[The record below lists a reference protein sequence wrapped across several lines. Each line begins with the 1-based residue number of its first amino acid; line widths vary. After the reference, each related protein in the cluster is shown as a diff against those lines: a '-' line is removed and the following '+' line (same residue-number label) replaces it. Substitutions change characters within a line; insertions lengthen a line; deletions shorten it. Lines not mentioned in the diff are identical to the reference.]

1 VTTTTIEL
9 LAEPTDR
16 EVDDL
21 AALLV
26 DTVEGGAS
34 VGFLLP
40 LALDAAAT
48 WWREVLADDLTDTWV
63 ARAADGAVV
72 GCVRL
77 TLAWKPN
84 SRHRGEISK
93 LMVARSVRRQGL
105 ATSLMDV
112 AESAAWA
119 RGLRLLLLDTETDS
133 PAQPFYVAR
142 GWRVVGVIEDYAAT
156 PYGDPAATTILELRQ
171 PLGQPLG

>member
-1 VTTTTIEL
+1 MTTTTIEL
-9 LAEPTDR
+9 LAAPTDR
-16 EVDDL
+16 DVDAL
-21 AALLV
+21 AELLV

-40 LALDAAAT
+40 LPVTEAVT
-48 WWREVLADDLTDTWV
+48 WWRDVLADELTDTWV
-63 ARAADGAVV
+63 ARDDAGAVV

-93 LMVARSVRRQGL
+93 LMVARSARRQGL
-105 ATSLMDV
+105 ATRLMDV
-112 AESAAWA
+112 AESTAWA

-156 PYGDPAATTILELRQ
+156 PYGEPAATTILELRQ
-171 PLGQPLG
+171 PLRQPLG

>member
-1 VTTTTIEL
+1 MVPIEPL
-9 LAEPTDR
+9 TVPTEAD
-16 EVDDL
+16 VDGL

-26 DTVEGGAS
+26 DAVEDGAS

-40 LALDAAAT
+40 LSRADAAA
-48 WWREVLADDLTDTWV
+48 WWREVLPDPLTETWV
-63 ARAADGAVV
+63 ARDDDGTVV

-77 TLAWKPN
+77 TRAWKPN

-93 LMVARSVRRQGL
+93 LLVASRARRQGL
-105 ATSLMDV
+105 ATRLMDT

-133 PAQPFYVAR
+133 PAQPFYSAR
-142 GWRVVGVIEDYAAT
+142 GWTVVGVIEDYAST
-156 PYGDPAATTILELRQ
+156 PYGDPAPTTIMELRRRR
-171 PLGQPLG
+171 

>member
-1 VTTTTIEL
+1 MTTLEL
-9 LAEPTDR
+9 LGAPTDR
-16 EVDDL
+16 DIDDL
-21 AALLV
+21 AGLLV
-26 DTVEGGAS
+26 DTVESGAS

-40 LALDAAAT
+40 LDHDDAAS
-48 WWREVLADDLTDTWV
+48 WWREVLADELTDTWV
-63 ARAADGAVV
+63 ARDDDGRILAS
-72 GCVRL
+72 VRL

-93 LMVARSVRRQGL
+93 LMVAPDARRQRL
-105 ATSLMDV
+105 ASRLMDV
-112 AESAAWA
+112 AEHAAWE

-156 PYGDPAATTILELRQ
+156 PYGEPAATTILELRR
-171 PLGQPLG
+171 PV

>member
-9 LAEPTDR
+9 LGSPTDR
-16 EVDDL
+16 DVDAL

-40 LALDAAAT
+40 LSFGEAAT
-48 WWREVLADDLTDTWV
+48 WWREVLTDELTDTWV
-63 ARAADGAVV
+63 ARDDAGRVV

-93 LMVARSVRRQGL
+93 LMVARSARRQGL
-105 ATSLMDV
+105 ATRLMDV
-112 AESAAWA
+112 AESSAWA
-119 RGLRLLLLDTETDS
+119 RELRLLLLDTETDS

-156 PYGDPAATTILELRQ
+156 PYGDPAATTILELRR
-171 PLGQPLG
+171 PS

>member
-1 VTTTTIEL
+1 MVPIEPL
-9 LAEPTDR
+9 TVPTEAD
-16 EVDDL
+16 VDGL

-26 DTVEGGAS
+26 DAVEDGAS

-40 LALDAAAT
+40 LSRADAAA
-48 WWREVLADDLTDTWV
+48 WWREVLPDPLTETWV
-63 ARAADGAVV
+63 ARDDDGTVV

-77 TLAWKPN
+77 TRAWKPN

-93 LMVARSVRRQGL
+93 LLVASRARRRGL
-105 ATSLMDV
+105 ATRLMDT

-133 PAQPFYVAR
+133 PAQPFYSAR
-142 GWRVVGVIEDYAAT
+142 GWTVVGVIEDYAST
-156 PYGDPAATTILELRQ
+156 PYGDPAPTTIMELRRRR
-171 PLGQPLG
+171 

>member
-1 VTTTTIEL
+1 VTTVGL
-9 LAEPTDR
+9 LGAPTDR
-16 EVDDL
+16 DLDDL
-21 AALLV
+21 AAMLV

-40 LALDAAAT
+40 LGHDEAAA
-48 WWREVLADDLTDTWV
+48 WWREVLEDELTATWV
-63 ARAADGAVV
+63 ARDPDGTIL
-72 GCVRL
+72 GSVRL

-93 LMVARSVRRQGL
+93 LMVASRARRRGV
-105 ATSLMDV
+105 ASRLMDV
-112 AESAAWA
+112 AESSAWA

-133 PAQPFYVAR
+133 PAQPFYLAR

-156 PYGDPAATTILELRQ
+156 PYGDPAATTILELRR
-171 PLGQPLG
+171 PA

>member
-9 LAEPTDR
+9 LAAATDR
-16 EVDDL
+16 DVDEL

-40 LALDAAAT
+40 LPHDQAAT
-48 WWREVLADDLTDTWV
+48 WWRDVLADALTDTWV
-63 ARAADGAVV
+63 ARAIDGSIV

-77 TLAWKPN
+77 ALAWKPN

-93 LMVARSVRRQGL
+93 LMVARSARRQGL
-105 ATSLMDV
+105 ASRLMDV
-112 AESAAWA
+112 AERSAWD
-119 RGLRLLLLDTETDS
+119 RELRLLLLDTETDS

-156 PYGDPAATTILELRQ
+156 PYGDPAATTILELRR
-171 PLGQPLG
+171 PR

>member
-1 VTTTTIEL
+1 MTTVDL
-9 LAEPTDR
+9 LDDVTDR
-16 EVDDL
+16 DVEDL
-21 AALLV
+21 ATLLV

-40 LALDAAAT
+40 LGHDAAAT
-48 WWREVLADDLTDTWV
+48 WWREVLADELTSTWV
-63 ARAADGAVV
+63 ARDDDGLIVAS
-72 GCVRL
+72 VRL

-93 LMVARSVRRQGL
+93 LMVAPRARRQGL
-105 ATSLMDV
+105 ASRLMDV
-112 AESAAWA
+112 AEASAWE

-156 PYGDPAATTILELRQ
+156 PYGDPAATTILELRR
-171 PLGQPLG
+171 PT